1 MFESQTDQQPD
12 PNQPD
17 SAEST
22 WYGRFNTRMQSV
34 TFKGKRRGFLPFDTN
49 PFDRF
54 FVSVILTV
62 AVHLLWMRF
71 LAEHLTLTVATILML
86 IVSAVIVARG

>member
-1 MFESQTDQQPD
+1 M
-12 PNQPD
+12 
-17 SAEST
+17 
-22 WYGRFNTRMQSV
+22 

-49 PFDRF
+49 PFDRV

-71 LAEHLTLTVATILML
+71 LSEHITLTVATIVML
-86 IVSAVIVARG
+86 IISAVIIARG